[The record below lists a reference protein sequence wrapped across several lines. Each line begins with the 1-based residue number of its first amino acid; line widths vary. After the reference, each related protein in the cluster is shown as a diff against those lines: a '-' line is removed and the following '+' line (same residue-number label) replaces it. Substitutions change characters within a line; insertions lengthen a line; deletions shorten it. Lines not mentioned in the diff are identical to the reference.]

1 MAPLTEPVI
10 GVDVG
15 ASTIS
20 AGLVQPGDGS
30 VLASAQVSAAGSD
43 AVDSITSLIEHML
56 ALADRRGF
64 RVAGIGIGLPG
75 LVDVEK
81 GFMRS
86 LLPGAW
92 LPELGDVPLRSSIR
106 DRTGHR
112 VFVDNDVNALALAEW
127 MFGAGQGA
135 SSLATLAIGTGI
147 GAGFIADGALVRGH
161 FGAAGEIG
169 HLAVNLTGPR
179 CVCGGVACLGTY
191 VAGGFLTDRVR
202 ERLTRY
208 PDSAVLARAGGD
220 AGRITA
226 KDVYAA
232 AAEGDPLARELVED
246 ACEAIGM
253 GIGALATL
261 LNPEVIVIT
270 GGVAASLAPL
280 RDDIMNRARRR
291 TLASILDATTV
302 RFVPTDKRTTVR
314 GGAALVRYEMA
325 RLGREV

>member
-1 MAPLTEPVI
+1 LQRE
-10 GVDVG
+10 
-15 ASTIS
+15 ST
-20 AGLVQPGDGS
+20 P
-30 VLASAQVSAAGSD
+30 
-43 AVDSITSLIEHML
+43 
-56 ALADRRGF
+56 LADRHGPAVGALIVERIRKLAEKHALDG
-64 RVAGIGIGLPG
+64 AGVCVPG
-75 LVDVEK
+75 LYRASRGTVWAPNIPGWDDYPLRDEL
-81 GFMRS
+81 RS
-86 LLPGAW
+86 A
-92 LPELGDVPLRSSIR
+92 LGDMSLTIDSDRAAYILGETWRGEAAGAR
-106 DRTGHR
+106 DAI
-112 VFVDNDVNALALAEW
+112 FLAV
-127 MFGAGQGA
+127 
-135 SSLATLAIGTGI
+135 GTGI
-147 GAGFIADGALVRGH
+147 GAGFIADGMLVRGH

-191 VAGGFLTDRVR
+191 VAGGFLTERVR

-220 AGRITA
+220 AGRISA
-226 KDVYAA
+226 KDVFAA
-232 AAEGDPLARELVED
+232 AGEDDPLARELVEE
-246 ACEAIGM
+246 ACEAVGM
-253 GIGALATL
+253 GIGALASL

-302 RFVPTDKRTTVR
+302 RFVPTDKRTTVQ

>member
-1 MAPLTEPVI
+1 MAPLTDPVI

-20 AGLVQPGDGS
+20 AGLVRPDDGS
-30 VLASAQVSAAGSD
+30 VLATVQAATAGRD
-43 AVDSITSLIEHML
+43 AVDSITSLIEEML
-56 ALADRRGF
+56 TLADRRGLP
-64 RVAGIGIGLPG
+64 VAGIGIGLPG

-81 GFMRS
+81 GYMRW

-135 SSLATLAIGTGI
+135 SSLATVAIGTGI
-147 GAGFIADGALVRGH
+147 GAGFIADGTLVRGH
-161 FGAAGEIG
+161 FAAAGEIG

-191 VAGGFLTDRVR
+191 VAGGFLADRVR
-202 ERLTRY
+202 ERLARY
-208 PDSAVLARAGGD
+208 PDSAVLVRAGGD

-226 KDVYAA
+226 KDLFAA
-232 AAEGDPLARELVED
+232 AGEGDPLARELVEE
-246 ACEAIGM
+246 ACEALGM
-253 GIGALATL
+253 GIGALVSL

-280 RDDIMNRARRR
+280 RDDIMSRARRR
-291 TLASILDATTV
+291 TLASSLDATTV
-302 RFVPTDKRTTVR
+302 RIVPSDKRATVR

-325 RLGREV
+325 RRAPEA